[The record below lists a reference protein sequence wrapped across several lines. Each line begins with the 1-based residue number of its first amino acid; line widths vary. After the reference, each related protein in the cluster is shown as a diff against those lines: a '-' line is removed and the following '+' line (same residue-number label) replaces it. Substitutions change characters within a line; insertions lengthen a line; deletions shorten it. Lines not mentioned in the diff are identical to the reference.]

1 MKIRYYLYVTVIV
14 LLLSGCGEKASNGKK
29 FTPKDR
35 TTTKL
40 SIEERDAAIAQKRAE
55 LLGGLNLDTLLY
67 SHGVKF
73 CIVQPKLQG
82 EDITQDIADRI
93 VMKMLQMACQNGIS
107 GMGTDPGFVMGVDI
121 AQTGRT
127 ATGTAPQKMTVNYDL
142 TFKTGTADWTETAP
156 SGVTI
161 GANDVSVTL
170 KNVFHIHELFLAYY
184 YLK

>member
-1 MKIRYYLYVTVIV
+1 MKRRLIICVVSVI
-14 LLLSGCGEKASNGKK
+14 LLLSACGGSTEKGKK

-35 TTTKL
+35 TTTKM

-73 CIVQPKLQG
+73 SIVQPKLQG

-107 GMGTDPGFVMGVDI
+107 GMGTNPGFVMI
-121 AQTGRT
+121 LLR
-127 ATGTAPQKMTVNYDL
+127 L
-142 TFKTGTADWTETAP
+142 
-156 SGVTI
+156 
-161 GANDVSVTL
+161 DVRL
-170 KNVFHIHELFLAYY
+170 REQLLRK
-184 YLK
+184 